1 MAILAAGLALIV
13 PSRSL
18 SDRSDLLLA
27 LLVLLT
33 ALGIPAGDLL
43 ALRGRTRE
51 LLVLSVAPFVVLGA
65 LGWLIGRPFGAAVQ
79 DGVLATGLSSSEI
92 ATVGLVA
99 LAGADAALCLG
110 AVTGSLIVSAVV
122 GPLAITLI
130 AGAAAHASATHLL
143 ARFALVVLVPLA
155 IGVLARALRPS
166 IERIDAEVA
175 SASTL
180 TVVALVYAALSGV
193 GSGGDIA
200 EAVLASAA
208 FLAASTAV
216 GAAWWRRAPAASA
229 IPGAFAISLRDFAV
243 AAALAVQAFGSAAGT
258 VPGIYGVL
266 MLVLGSVASGRIRR
280 VATRSGGS
288 RLAVVPHTPTRAFG
302 FDARR
307 RDALRR
313 YGALAARRSRGA
325 GGVDEL

>member
-1 MAILAAGLALIV
+1 MRARAARIPDLLTPLAIVAAGLALV
-13 PSRSL
+13 APSRPL

-33 ALGIPAGDLL
+33 AVGIPAGDLI
-43 ALRGRTRE
+43 ALRGRAPE
-51 LLVLSVAPFVVLGA
+51 LLVLSVAPFIVLGA
-65 LGWLIGRPFGAAVQ
+65 LGWLVGRPFGPAAQ

-110 AVTGSLIVSAVV
+110 AVTGSLIVSAILA
-122 GPLAITLI
+122 PLALKLI
-130 AGAAAHASATHLL
+130 AGATAHASATHLL
-143 ARFALVVLVPLA
+143 GRFALVVLVPLA
-155 IGVLARALRPS
+155 IGILARALRPS
-166 IERIDAEVA
+166 IERIDRELA

-200 EAVLASAA
+200 AAALAGAI
-208 FLAASTAV
+208 FLAASTAIGV
-216 GAAWWRRAPAASA
+216 YWWRRAPAASA

-280 VATRSGGS
+280 
-288 RLAVVPHTPTRAFG
+288 
-302 FDARR
+302 ARR
-307 RDALRR
+307 T
-313 YGALAARRSRGA
+313 AAVA
-325 GGVDEL
+325 GSGSC